1 VQTIVVAYDAS
12 DSARAA
18 LERAGDLAQAFGAK
32 LIALSVAPI
41 MLGTGRAAGGIDPT
55 DPPER
60 RAEQLEEAQALLSA
74 RGVQAEPVIGV
85 GLPDESIIELAKERD
100 ADVIV
105 IGSRQVGLVARL
117 FSQSVSEG
125 VVRNAPCDVYVVHQK

>member
-41 MLGTGRAAGGIDPT
+41 MLGAGTGGTDPT

-60 RAEQLEEAQALLSA
+60 RAEQLEEAHSRLKA
-74 RGVQAEPVIGV
+74 RGVQAETVVAV

-117 FSQSVSEG
+117 FGQSVSEG